1 MRQIIALLLLSC
13 SLLSASPNMGGYFRT
28 TPHVGKEYDRFFQDF
43 FLGAGF
49 ALSPE
54 YSQTGFTVSAGFS
67 VRPYSKEIIVLRDM
81 ILYQY
86 REHRITF
93 EAVAEKDFFLSDRL
107 GFYVQGGG
115 MATIGWYRGTTSDAD
130 NGFSPIGG
138 GGITIPLG
146 GDGFRDVPV
155 VSLKMGYRWEDVK
168 SSSPHSFSLSFV
180 FLSGE

>member
-1 MRQIIALLLLSC
+1 MRQIIALLLVSC
-13 SLLSASPNMGGYFRT
+13 SLLSATPNMGGYFRT
-28 TPHVGKEYDRFFQDF
+28 APHVGNESERFFQDF
-43 FLGAGF
+43 YLGAGF

-54 YSQTGFTVSAGFS
+54 YSKTGFTLSTGFS
-67 VRPYSKEIIVLRDM
+67 VRPYSKDIIVLKDM

-93 EAVAEKDFFLSDRL
+93 EAVADKEFFLSDRFGVYL
-107 GFYVQGGG
+107 QGGG

-130 NGFSPIGG
+130 NGFSPIWGG
-138 GGITIPLG
+138 GVAFPLG

-155 VSLKMGYRWEDVK
+155 VMLKMGYRWEDVK
-168 SSSPHSFSLSFV
+168 SASPHSFSLSFV